1 MMSFAFCMSESIPTS
16 TPAPF
21 RSGLAV
27 LIGRTNAG
35 KSTLIN
41 SLVGAQVSIVTPR
54 PQTTRHPIHGIV
66 HRPGGQVVFV
76 DSPGFF
82 KTHKSSLVDTLHQRA
97 QESLKGI
104 DVVVHVVD
112 PTRDSGAENDM
123 VNAILARV
131 QQPRILCLSKLD
143 IPERPFRDAWMR
155 VASEYAA
162 VVEVSGITGEGTS
175 QLVDLLLE
183 RMPEGPELYP
193 AGQTTNTTIDF
204 QAAEL
209 IREKVYLYTGEEV
222 PYRTQ
227 VELDSIEEKPGKDG
241 IPVVHVN
248 AAIITPNERYQRMLI
263 GTGARK
269 IRQIR
274 LAAQRALRDRFEK
287 KVALELDVIIDRK
300 MDS

>member
-1 MMSFAFCMSESIPTS
+1 MMGTAPFMSEPTPS
-16 TPAPF
+16 PAPF

-35 KSTLIN
+35 KSTLVN
-41 SLVGAQVSIVTPR
+41 ALVGAPVSIVTPR
-54 PQTTRHPIHGIV
+54 PQTTRHPVHGIV

-76 DSPGFF
+76 DTPGFF
-82 KTHKSSLVDTLHQRA
+82 KTHKSSLVDSLHQRA
-97 QESLKGI
+97 HEALKGI

-112 PTRDSGAENDM
+112 PTRDSGPENDM
-123 VNAILARV
+123 VNAVLAQVR
-131 QQPRILCLSKLD
+131 QPKILCLSKLD
-143 IPERPFRDAWMR
+143 IPQRPFRDAWLR
-155 VASEYAA
+155 LAPEYDA
-162 VVEVSGITGEGTS
+162 VVEVSGLTGTGTEELIA
-175 QLVDLLLE
+175 QLLA

-193 AGQTTNTTIDF
+193 VGQITNTTLDF

-227 VELDSIEEKPGKDG
+227 VELDSMEERPGADG
-241 IPVVHVN
+241 VLVVHVN
-248 AAIITPNERYQRMLI
+248 AAVVTPNERYQRMLI

-269 IRQIR
+269 IKQIR
-274 LAAQRALRDRFEK
+274 LAAQRALRDRLGK

-300 MDS
+300 MES

>member
-1 MMSFAFCMSESIPTS
+1 MMPTALFMSEPT
-16 TPAPF
+16 PVPF

-41 SLVGAQVSIVTPR
+41 ALVGAPVSIVTPR
-54 PQTTRHPIHGIV
+54 PQTTRHPVHGVV

-76 DSPGFF
+76 DTPGFF
-82 KTHKSSLVDTLHQRA
+82 KTHKSSLVDALHQRA
-97 QESLKGI
+97 QEALQGI

-112 PTRDSGAENDM
+112 PTRDTGEENDM
-123 VNAILARV
+123 VNAVLARV
-131 QQPRILCLSKLD
+131 SQPKILCLTKLD
-143 IPERPFRDAWMR
+143 IPKRPFREAWLR
-155 VASEYAA
+155 LAPTYDA
-162 VVEVSGITGEGTS
+162 VVEVSGLTGTGTEELAS
-175 QLVDLLLE
+175 VLLE

-193 AGQTTNTTIDF
+193 VGQKTNTTIDF

-227 VELDSIEEKPGKDG
+227 VELDSIEEKLGADG

-248 AAIITPNERYQRMLI
+248 AAVVTPNERYQRMLI

-274 LAAQRALRDRFEK
+274 LAAQRGLRDLMGK

-300 MDS
+300 MEA